1 MVCRQGSGSIIV
13 LNKAENNSKMKR
25 MVQKYQ
31 ISNLKMANYILSGKD
46 MRVSCLKSGEEA
58 LLFLKENRPELI
70 LLDIHMPGMDGF
82 ETLATIRN
90 NESLAD
96 IPVIFLTADD
106 DSPARLTDEEYNII
120 TLVEFL

>member
-1 MVCRQGSGSIIV
+1 MYMVCRQGSGSIIV

-25 MVQKYQ
+25 MGRKYQ
-31 ISNLKMANYILSGKD
+31 ISNLKMANHILSGKD

-58 LLFLKENRPELI
+58 LLLLKENRPELI

-82 ETLATIRN
+82 ENLAAIRD

-106 DSPARLTDEEYNII
+106 DSPVRCN
-120 TLVEFL
+120 